1 MQTLLRD
8 LSIGRRLG
16 AAFAALALLLVA
28 VAGAGLYGAL
38 SQQQLRAE
46 SQELSSLR
54 DDVQELRYLDADV
67 SGWQGYVYAE
77 AAVEDP
83 VVAVQPTSYNA
94 KGLLDSKDTVYALL
108 DSVDTGAFTS
118 SERSSFETMT
128 GQWDEYFAITDQML
142 AQIGTGTA
150 KGMASAYE
158 ILNGPLDTA
167 WSDLLATTESIAD
180 SVDAR
185 TADLADRSDAAAS
198 LSRTTV
204 LAAGCLALLAA
215 VVLGLAVTRSIV
227 RPLNRCVD
235 ALGLVAEGD
244 LTASSG
250 LAQRDEV
257 GQLAARL
264 DATTAALRATVATMA
279 SSAAEMASTAEDVQ
293 ASSTAISDS
302 ATDTSTRAE
311 QVSAAAAEV
320 SGNVQTVAAGSE
332 QMGASIQSIAQ
343 SASDAAVVAAD
354 AVSTAAA
361 TSLTVERLG
370 TSSREIGEV
379 VKVITAIAHQT
390 NLLALN
396 ATIEAARA
404 GEAGRGF
411 AVVAGEVKDLA
422 SETARAT
429 EGIVERVEAIQ
440 HDAEGAVEAIA
451 RIGDVVGRISD
462 SQTTIAAAVEE
473 QTLTTRE
480 MNRNVENA
488 ATGTGEIAHTIGTV
502 ADATRQTTEGVHRLH
517 DAVAGLTRM
526 SGELQ
531 SAVAVFRC

>member
-8 LSIGRRLG
+8 LSIGRRLA
-16 AAFAALALLLVA
+16 AAFAALGLLLVV
-28 VAGAGLYGAL
+28 VAGAGIYGAV
-38 SQQQLRAE
+38 SQQRLRAE
-46 SQELSSLR
+46 THELAQLR
-54 DDVQELRYLDADV
+54 DDIQELRYYDADV
-67 SGWQGYVYAE
+67 SGWQGYIYAE

-83 VVAVQPTSYNA
+83 VVAVEPTSYNLA
-94 KGLLDSKDTVYALL
+94 GLLESKDAVYALL
-108 DSVDTGAFTS
+108 AAVDTGALTRG
-118 SERSSFETMT
+118 ERASFATMSD
-128 GQWDEYFAITDQML
+128 QWDEYFAITDQML
-142 AQIGTGTA
+142 RLIGSGTPD
-150 KGMASAYE
+150 GMAKAYE
-158 ILNGPLDTA
+158 VLNGPLDTA
-167 WSDLLATTESIAD
+167 WSDLLATTEDIAG
-180 SVDAR
+180 SVDDR
-185 TADLADRSDAAAS
+185 TDALSDRSDSAAA
-198 LSRTTV
+198 LARTSV
-204 LAAGCLALLAA
+204 LAVGGLALLVA
-215 VVLGLAVTRSIV
+215 VGLGVAVTRSIV

-250 LAQRDEV
+250 LSQRDEV

-264 DATTAALRATVATMA
+264 DATTAALRTTVATMA
-279 SSAAEMASTAEDVQ
+279 GSAREMAATAEDVQ
-293 ASSTAISDS
+293 ASSVAISGS
-302 ATDTSTRAE
+302 ADDTSMRAE

-343 SASDAAVVAAD
+343 SASDAALVAAD
-354 AVSTAAA
+354 AVTTAAE
-361 TSLTVERLG
+361 TSRTVERLG

-379 VKVITAIAHQT
+379 VKVITAIAQQT

-404 GEAGRGF
+404 GEAGKGF
-411 AVVAGEVKDLA
+411 AVVAGEVKELA

-429 EGIVERVEAIQ
+429 EGIVERVQAIQ
-440 HDAEGAVEAIA
+440 SDAEGAVEAIA
-451 RIGDVVGRISD
+451 RIGEVVGRISD

-488 ATGTGEIAHTIGTV
+488 ASGTGEIAHTIGSV
-502 ADATRQTTEGVHRLH
+502 ADATRQTTDGVHRLH

-531 SAVAVFRC
+531 TAVAVFRC